1 MVGMGTDDEL
11 LCRIVVSRCEIDMVE
26 IKVRLVFFFLL
37 KFSKKF
43 VFLKKKLLAQD
54 VFQGA
59 YKKSLSAFISG
70 DCSGDYKKLL
80 LALIG
85 E

>member
-1 MVGMGTDDEL
+1 
-11 LCRIVVSRCEIDMVE
+11 
-26 IKVRLVFFFLL
+26 VR
-37 KFSKKF
+37 
-43 VFLKKKLLAQD
+43 QD
-54 VFQGA
+54 VFQAA

-80 LALIG
+80 LALIA